1 MLRESTGGLR
11 SQFNPLSL
19 VSSSSQGRGGS
30 TQAMKGRGGGRR
42 RTPSKAM
49 EGGPVIG
56 DGQERPSTRLIPCT
70 SSDAHG
76 WCIVRQGFE
85 YWSSLLLSRRRML
98 PADRSDRRRR
108 NWWWSEEKDL
118 VAATWVTNKRR
129 HGLSPFFPVLD
140 GLEAHRSFL
149 LAYPGGGAGHLLLI
163 QITFSKSRKAFFIL
177 QR

>member
-1 MLRESTGGLR
+1 
-11 SQFNPLSL
+11 
-19 VSSSSQGRGGS
+19 
-30 TQAMKGRGGGRR
+30 
-42 RTPSKAM
+42 
-49 EGGPVIG
+49 
-56 DGQERPSTRLIPCT
+56 
-70 SSDAHG
+70 
-76 WCIVRQGFE
+76 
-85 YWSSLLLSRRRML
+85 ML

-163 QITFSKSRKAFFIL
+163 QITFSKSRKAFFYFTKIKGFYFKFFPL
-177 QR
+177 EVIFVL